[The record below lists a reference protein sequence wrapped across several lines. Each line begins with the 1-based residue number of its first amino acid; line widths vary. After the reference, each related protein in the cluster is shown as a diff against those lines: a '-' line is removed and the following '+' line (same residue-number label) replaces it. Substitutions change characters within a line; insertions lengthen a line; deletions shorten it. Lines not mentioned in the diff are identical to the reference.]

1 MFVTEEENAGLPPF
15 NCKQINLAVTKHT
28 MVQDHHQPRDKLQMI
43 AEHQLAVAQQG
54 LMMM

>member
-28 MVQDHHQPRDKLQMI
+28 MVQHHHQLRDKLQMI
-43 AEHQLAVAQQG
+43 AEHQLAVARQG